1 MQTIEM
7 FFFQGKRGKD
17 GAPGDPGAKGDSGL
31 NGNPGAPGFNGA
43 EVGIIKKTRYHS
55 SYDDLYVKS
64 GIH

>member
-1 MQTIEM
+1 MKC

-43 EVGIIKKTRYHS
+43 EVGIKKKTRYHS
-55 SYDDLYVKS
+55 SYDDL
-64 GIH
+64 